1 MAIDRTTKWRC
12 QWQGSNGWANMLEII
27 PAGNALNGT
36 DLTVTTFSRA
46 AFEMDF
52 AEFGFDDLPIGMPK
66 MQAASFSFV
75 WANLPSGLK
84 ELLKTP
90 QYTLSGW
97 HGNITTTTLFTY
109 WNDEGTGTLI
119 PQYIGAQANTFG
131 NSFDMVNTDVVDTCK
146 IETFD
151 LLKTIFDTTKPNII
165 FRADDDGIVDTPS
178 LATLNSISTTIVDFS
193 DDHRFKLDVLPR
205 AGGLQGVAIS
215 GFNNFLYYS
224 IEKFQIT
231 FGAWMEEYL
240 GLWTRS
246 GLVTY
251 RPTITQT
258 GSPDTS
264 LTFYKQTKTDA
275 HTKGDALDETTTLIL
290 GHVTQVLAGNY
301 TSLGGFFSNDKEGVA
316 DFDSLGSFIA
326 ALCENFVC
334 KFIAKPTTCV
344 NAVSGDTL
352 LTYNFWW
359 LKPLENV
366 TSPVTY
372 TPQITDSSYTINT
385 AEKVFLVCESE
396 IPNAAGD
403 NINQNRV
410 SVTVSD
416 KTDTWSSQMLLHNCP
431 TIALEGDKT
440 PANMNL
446 DPYNKYTVKI
456 NPRKLYYSA
465 TGADYQMYKVH
476 ESVVINDGMNT
487 LTLDSPTAFADEN
500 WYDGVLYG
508 WVVNTQQ
515 TQCLPQ
521 AICQY
526 ITTYWSK
533 RDQAL
538 REFPCKMVTG
548 EITPSFVGDYAVL
561 PAVTDIGANSNSVL
575 LSAKPDWDKGIL
587 DCKYLSLGA

>member
-1 MAIDRTTKWRC
+1 MAIDRTVKWRC
-12 QWQGSNGWANMLEII
+12 QWQGANGWANMLEII
-27 PAGNALNGT
+27 PAGEPLNGT
-36 DLTVTTFSRA
+36 DLTVTEFSRT

-52 AEFGFDDLPIGMPK
+52 AEFGFDDLPIGLPK
-66 MQAASFSFV
+66 SQAASFSFL
-75 WANLPSGLK
+75 WSNLPSGLK

-90 QYTLSGW
+90 QYTVTGS
-97 HGNITTTTLFTY
+97 IDITTLFTF
-109 WNDEGTGTLI
+109 WNDEGTGSLI
-119 PQYIGAQANTFG
+119 LQYIGAQANTFG
-131 NSFDMVNTDVVDTCK
+131 NSFELSDTSTVNICK

-165 FRADDDGIVDTPS
+165 FSADDDNLVDTPS
-178 LATLNSISTTIVDFS
+178 LATLNSLATSIVDFS
-193 DDHRFKLDVLPR
+193 DDHRYKLDVLPR
-205 AGGLQGVAIS
+205 AAGLQGLGIS
-215 GFNNFLYYS
+215 GMNNLLYYS
-224 IEKFQIT
+224 IEQFAVT
-231 FGAWMEEYL
+231 FAAWMEEYL
-240 GLWTRS
+240 GIWTRA
-246 GLVTY
+246 GITIY
-251 RPTITQT
+251 APTITQT
-258 GSPDTS
+258 GYPDTS

-275 HTKGDALDETTTLIL
+275 HTKGDALDETNTLIL
-290 GHVTQVLAGNY
+290 GHVARLGAGNY

-334 KFIAKPTTCV
+334 KFIAKPATCV
-344 NAVSGDTL
+344 NGVSGDTL

-372 TPQITDSSYTINT
+372 TPKITSGDYTIST

-396 IPNAAGD
+396 IPNMAGD
-403 NINQNRV
+403 NINQTRV
-410 SVTVSD
+410 SATVSD

-431 TIALEGDKT
+431 TIALEGNKT

-446 DPYNKYTVKI
+446 DPYNKYTIKI
-456 NPRKLYYSA
+456 SPRKLYYAETS
-465 TGADYQMYKVH
+465 ADYAVYKVH
-476 ESVVINDGMNT
+476 ESVVINDGVNT
-487 LTLDSPTAFADEN
+487 LTLDSPTAFQDEN

-508 WVVNTQQ
+508 WVLNAQQ
-515 TQCLPQ
+515 TQCLPN

-548 EITPSFVGDYAVL
+548 EIAPSFVGDYAIL
-561 PAVTDIGANSNSVL
+561 PAVTDIGANGNSVL
-575 LSAKPDWDKGIL
+575 LSAKPDWDNGIL
-587 DCKYLSLGA
+587 DCKYLSLGT

>member
-1 MAIDRTTKWRC
+1 MAIDRTKKWRC
-12 QWQGSNGWANMLEII
+12 QWQGANGWANMLEII
-27 PAGNALNGT
+27 PAGDVLNGT
-36 DLTVTTFSRA
+36 DLTVTNFSRA

-66 MQAASFSFV
+66 MPAASFSFV
-75 WANLPSGLK
+75 WANLPSGLQ

-90 QYTLSGW
+90 QYTLAGW
-97 HGNITTTTLFTY
+97 HGDVTTTTLFTY
-109 WNDEGTGTLI
+109 WNDEGTNTLI
-119 PQYIGAQANTFG
+119 LQYIGAQANTLG
-131 NSFDMVNTDVVDTCK
+131 NTFDMSDTDVVDTCK

-151 LLKTIFDTTKPNII
+151 LLKTIFDTTKPNIV
-165 FRADDDGIVDTPS
+165 FRADDTTNYVDTPS
-178 LATLNSISTTIVDFS
+178 LATLNSISRHLVDFS
-193 DDHRFKLDVLPR
+193 DDHRFKLDVLPNVT
-205 AGGLQGVAIS
+205 AFTASLGL
-215 GFNNFLYYS
+215 NNFLYYS
-224 IEKFQIT
+224 IKKFADT
-231 FGAWMEEYL
+231 FVAWMEEYL
-240 GLWTRS
+240 GLWTRA
-246 GLVTY
+246 GLITY

-258 GSPDTS
+258 GYPDTS

-275 HTKGDALDETTTLIL
+275 HTKGTALDETNTLIL
-290 GHVTQVLAGNY
+290 GHVTQFNAGNY
-301 TSLGGFFSNDKEGVA
+301 NSLGGFFSNDKEGVA

-344 NAVSGDTL
+344 NGVSGDTL

-372 TPQITDSSYTINT
+372 TPNITADRYSIST

-396 IPNAAGD
+396 IPNMAGD

-410 SVTVSD
+410 SITVSD
-416 KTDTWSSQMLLHNCP
+416 KSDPWSSQMILHNCP
-431 TIALEGDKT
+431 TIALEGNKT

-446 DPYNKYTVKI
+446 DPYNKYTIKI
-456 NPRKLYYSA
+456 SPRKLYYSE
-465 TGADYQMYKVH
+465 TGADYQVYKVH
-476 ESVVINDGMNT
+476 ESVVINDGINT
-487 LTLDSPTAFADEN
+487 KTLDSPTAFQNEN
-500 WYDGVLYG
+500 WFDDVLSG
-508 WVVNTQQ
+508 WVINTQQ

-521 AICQY
+521 AVAEY

-533 RDQAL
+533 HDQCL
-538 REFPCKMVTG
+538 REFPCEMVTG

-561 PAVTDIGANSNSVL
+561 PAVTAVGANNNSVL
-575 LSAKPDWDKGIL
+575 LSAKPDWDKGTI